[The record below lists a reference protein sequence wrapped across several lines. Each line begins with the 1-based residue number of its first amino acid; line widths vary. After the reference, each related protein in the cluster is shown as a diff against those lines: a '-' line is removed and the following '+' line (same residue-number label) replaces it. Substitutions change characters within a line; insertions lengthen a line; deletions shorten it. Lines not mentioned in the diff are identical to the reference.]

1 MDVSIR
7 ESEESSVEDDN
18 YVYKPQFESLQP
30 SERIGGGFGS
40 SFPDLINR
48 EEDIE
53 CPDLNLDHCRRRFV
67 TKKEIRSLHKAVVLN
82 RIAAAQQ
89 GCREIVSGVPP
100 VFTFIGLYTFFS
112 I

>member
-7 ESEESSVEDDN
+7 ESVESSVEDDN
-18 YVYKPQFESLQP
+18 YVYKPKFESRQP
-30 SERIGGGFGS
+30 SERFGGGFGS

-67 TKKEIRSLHKAVVLN
+67 TKKEIRSLYKAVVLN
-82 RIAAAQQ
+82 RMPRHNKGAM
-89 GCREIVSGVPP
+89 R
-100 VFTFIGLYTFFS
+100 
-112 I
+112 